1 MSHTYSHILAA
12 FAREIWAIDE
22 VKFHAIRQVLKLRAS
37 GGRVPDE
44 EIAAVVKAAERPVS
58 RSPGSIAILPLF
70 GAITHRANMFSEASG
85 GTSTQGFGKALA
97 QVVSDPNVT
106 AVIIEADT
114 PGGGVSG
121 LPELAD
127 QIYKARGS
135 KPIIGVSNTRALS
148 AGYWLL
154 SQCDEIVM
162 APVSEV
168 GSIGVF
174 LWHENWAENY
184 KMEGIQP
191 DIIRYG
197 EHKAEA
203 NDWEPLTD
211 EARAYLQSQVNE
223 VGEMFTRAVARGRG
237 VSPDRVRN
245 EYGQGRSVM
254 AKDAVRLGMADRVAT
269 MDDTILRVASGRWKA
284 PDRRAAE
291 SIYVRMVAMEK
302 IEFPI
307 GSTGA
312 VTVGAITGAIKDEG
326 AVVTDFD
333 QQAAAIAEA
342 AQAGDTRPSEPP
354 TEVPVPEPDIPP
366 EVPPEAVA
374 EAAVED
380 DGYDELARY
389 RLEEWEQS
397 DAETRTEAEVR

>member
-22 VKFHAIRQVLKLRAS
+22 VKFHAIRQVLKIRAS
-37 GGRVPDE
+37 GDRVPDE
-44 EIAAVVKAAERPVS
+44 EIAAVVKAAERPAP
-58 RSPGSIAILPLF
+58 RSTGSIAILPLF

-97 QVVSDPNVT
+97 QVVGDPNVT

-154 SQCDEIVM
+154 SQCDEIVC

-211 EARAYLQSQVNE
+211 EARAYIQSQVNE
-223 VGEMFTRAVARGRG
+223 VGEMFTKAVARGRG
-237 VSPDRVRN
+237 VSAERVRG
-245 EYGQGRSVM
+245 EFGQGRSVM
-254 AKDAVRLGMADRVAT
+254 AKDAVRLGMADRIAT

-284 PDRRAAE
+284 PDRRAAGG
-291 SIYVRMVAMEK
+291 IDVRMVG
-302 IEFPI
+302 F
-307 GSTGA
+307 GSGEVAILHGNEA
-312 VTVGAITGAIKDEG
+312 VIPLGNVDVAS
-326 AVVTDFD
+326 FD
-333 QQAAAIAEA
+333 AQAKAIAEA

-354 TEVPVPEPDIPP
+354 TETPKPESEPRP
-366 EVPPEAVA
+366 EVPPEAAA
-374 EAAVED
+374 EATAT
-380 DGYDELARY
+380 DGSLDIWKH
-389 RLEEWEQS
+389 RLIDWEQT
-397 DAETRTEAEVR
+397 DAEART

>member
-22 VKFHAIRQVLKLRAS
+22 VKFHAIRQVLKLRAD

-44 EIAAVVKAAERPVS
+44 EIAAVVKAAERPAP
-58 RSPGSIAILPLF
+58 RSTGSIAILPLF
-70 GAITHRANMFSEASG
+70 GAITHRANMFSETSG

-97 QVVSDPNVT
+97 QVVGDPNVT

-154 SQCDEIVM
+154 SQCDEIVC

-211 EARAYLQSQVNE
+211 EARAYIQSQVNE
-223 VGEMFTRAVARGRG
+223 VGEMFTKAVSRGRG
-237 VSPDRVRN
+237 VSAETVRKDF
-245 EYGQGRSVM
+245 GQGRSVM
-254 AKDAVRLGMADRVAT
+254 SRDAVRLGMADRIAT

-284 PDRRAAE
+284 PNRVAAGA
-291 SIYVRMVAMEK
+291 IDVRMVAME
-302 IEFPI
+302 
-307 GSTGA
+307 
-312 VTVGAITGAIKDEG
+312 DE
-326 AVVTDFD
+326 TS
-333 QQAAAIAEA
+333 QTLSAALFAAKAHAIAES

-354 TEVPVPEPDIPP
+354 TEVPVPEPDPRP
-366 EVPPEAVA
+366 EVPPEAAA
-374 EAAVED
+374 EAVADD
-380 DGYDELARY
+380 DGFDEIARL
-389 RLEEWEQS
+389 RVQEWEQS
-397 DAETRTEAEVR
+397 DVEARTEAEVR

>member
-22 VKFHAIRQVLKLRAS
+22 TKFQAIRRWLRLRAD
-37 GGRVPDE
+37 GQRVPDD
-44 EIAAVVKAAERPVS
+44 EIKAVMQAADRPVA
-58 RSPGSIAILPLF
+58 RGAGSVAILPLF
-70 GAITHRANMFSEASG
+70 GTISHRANLFMESSG
-85 GTSTQGFGKALA
+85 GTSTQAFGKAFA
-97 QVVSDPNVT
+97 QVVGDPNVT

-154 SQCDEIVM
+154 SQCDEIVC

-174 LWHENWAENY
+174 LWHENWAKNY
-184 KMEGIQP
+184 EMEGIEP
-191 DIIRYG
+191 EIIRYG

-211 EARAYLQSQVNE
+211 EARAYIQTQVNE
-223 VGEMFTRAVARGRG
+223 VGEMFTKAVSRGRG
-237 VSPDRVRN
+237 VSADVVRK
-245 EYGQGRSVM
+245 EFGQGRSVM
-254 AKDAVRLGMADRVAT
+254 SRDAVRLGMADRVAT
-269 MDDTILRVASGRWKA
+269 MDETIQRVVSGRWKA
-284 PDRRAAE
+284 PDRRAAG
-291 SIYVRMVAMEK
+291 IDVRMVAMEIDDFK
-302 IEFPI
+302 EEFR
-307 GSTGA
+307 SEQESNERFARTF
-312 VTVGAITGAIKDEG
+312 DEE
-326 AVVTDFD
+326 
-333 QQAAAIAEA
+333 AAAIAEA
-342 AQAGDTRPSEPP
+342 AQAGDTQPKEPP
-354 TEVPVPEPDIPP
+354 VEVPAPEPDPP
-366 EVPPEAVA
+366 TPLPDEPVAAAEEV
-374 EAAVED
+374 D
-380 DGYDELARY
+380 IDGFDELARL

-397 DAETRTEAEVR
+397 DAEARTEAEVR

>member
-22 VKFHAIRQVLKLRAS
+22 VKFHAIRQVLKIRAD

-44 EIAAVVKAAERPVS
+44 EIAAVVKAAERPAP
-58 RSPGSIAILPLF
+58 RSTGSIAILPLF

-97 QVVSDPNVT
+97 QVVGDPNVT

-127 QIYKARGS
+127 QIYKSRGS

-154 SQCDEIVM
+154 SQCDEIVC

-211 EARAYLQSQVNE
+211 DARTYIQSQVNE

-237 VSPDRVRN
+237 VSPERVRN

-284 PDRRAAE
+284 PDRRAAGA
-291 SIYVRMVAMEK
+291 IDVRMVSMESETTNG
-302 IEFPI
+302 ISLSPSEFD
-307 GSTGA
+307 A
-312 VTVGAITGAIKDEG
+312 
-326 AVVTDFD
+326 
-333 QQAAAIAEA
+333 QAEAIAEA

-354 TEVPVPEPDIPP
+354 TEVPVPEPEPRP
-366 EVPPEAVA
+366 EVPPEAAV
-374 EAAVED
+374 EAAADD

-397 DAETRTEAEVR
+397 DAEARTEAEVR

>member
-22 VKFHAIRQVLKLRAS
+22 VKFHAIRQVLKLRAD

-44 EIAAVVKAAERPVS
+44 EIAAVVKAAERPAP
-58 RSPGSIAILPLF
+58 RSTGSIAILPLF
-70 GAITHRANMFSEASG
+70 GAITHRANMCSEASG

-97 QVVSDPNVT
+97 QVVGDPNVT

-154 SQCDEIVM
+154 SQCDEIVC

-197 EHKAEA
+197 EHKAEM

-211 EARAYLQSQVNE
+211 EARTYIQSQVNE
-223 VGEMFTRAVARGRG
+223 VGEMFTKAVARGRG
-237 VSPDRVRN
+237 VSADVVRKN
-245 EYGQGRSVM
+245 FGEGRSVM
-254 AKDAVRLGMADRVAT
+254 ARDAVRLGMADRIAT
-269 MDDTILRVASGRWKA
+269 MDDTIQRLASGRWKA
-284 PDRRAAE
+284 PDRRAA
-291 SIYVRMVAMEK
+291 
-302 IEFPI
+302 
-307 GSTGA
+307 
-312 VTVGAITGAIKDEG
+312 GAIDVRTVAIADIADRNIALAFDE
-326 AVVTDFD
+326 
-333 QQAAAIAEA
+333 QAAAIAEA
-342 AQAGDTRPSEPP
+342 AEVIQAGDTRPSEPP
-354 TEVPVPEPDIPP
+354 TEVPVPEPDPRP
-366 EVPPEAVA
+366 EVPPEAAA
-374 EAAVED
+374 EAVVDD
-380 DGYDELARY
+380 DGYDEIARL
-389 RLEEWEQS
+389 RVQEWEQS
-397 DAETRTEAEVR
+397 DVEARTEAEIR

>member
-22 VKFHAIRQVLKLRAS
+22 VKFHAIRQVLKIRAD
-37 GGRVPDE
+37 GGRVPDD
-44 EIAAVVKAAERPVS
+44 EIAAVVKAAERPAP
-58 RSPGSIAILPLF
+58 RSTGSIAILPLF

-97 QVVSDPNVT
+97 QVVGDPNVT

-154 SQCDEIVM
+154 SQCDEIVC

-223 VGEMFTRAVARGRG
+223 VGEMFTKAVSRGRG
-237 VSPDRVRN
+237 VSAERVR
-245 EYGQGRSVM
+245 EEFGQGRSVM
-254 AKDAVRLGMADRVAT
+254 AKDAVRLGMADRIAT

-284 PDRRAAE
+284 PDRRAAGA
-291 SIYVRMVAMEK
+291 IDVRMVAMDEQVSDT
-302 IEFPI
+302 F
-307 GSTGA
+307 TGA
-312 VTVGAITGAIKDEG
+312 E
-326 AVVTDFD
+326 FD
-333 QQAAAIAEA
+333 AQAKAIAEA

-354 TEVPVPEPDIPP
+354 TEVPVPEPEPRP

-374 EAAVED
+374 TTEEI
-380 DGYDELARY
+380 DGYDQIARL
-389 RLEEWEQS
+389 RVQEWEQS
-397 DAETRTEAEVR
+397 DAEARTEAEVR

>member
-22 VKFHAIRQVLKLRAS
+22 VKFHAIRQVLKIRAS
-37 GGRVPDE
+37 GDRVPEE
-44 EIAAVVKAAERPVS
+44 EIAAVVKAAADRPAP
-58 RSPGSIAILPLF
+58 RSTGSIAILPLF

-97 QVVSDPNVT
+97 QVVGDPNVT

-154 SQCDEIVM
+154 SQCDEIVC

-174 LWHENWAENY
+174 LWHENWRKAYE
-184 KMEGIQP
+184 MDGIEP
-191 DIIRYG
+191 DIIRYA
-197 EHKAEA
+197 EHKAEM

-211 EARAYLQSQVNE
+211 EARAYALSQVTE
-223 VGEMFTRAVARGRG
+223 VGELFTKAVARGRG
-237 VSPDRVRN
+237 VSAERVRG
-245 EYGQGRSVM
+245 EFGQGRSVM
-254 AKDAVRLGMADRVAT
+254 AKDAVRLGMADRIAT
-269 MDDTILRVASGRWKA
+269 MDDTILRVASGRWK
-284 PDRRAAE
+284 PPNRVAAGA
-291 SIYVRMVAMEK
+291 IDVRMVAMDEE
-302 IEFPI
+302 I
-307 GSTGA
+307 STTL
-312 VTVGAITGAIKDEG
+312 TVAAFEAQAEAI
-326 AVVTDFD
+326 
-333 QQAAAIAEA
+333 A
-342 AQAGDTRPSEPP
+342 AQAGDTRPPEPP
-354 TEVPVPEPDIPP
+354 TEVPVHESEPRP
-366 EVPPEAVA
+366 EVPPEAAAEAVA
-374 EAAVED
+374 EED
-380 DGYDELARY
+380 GFDEIARL
-389 RLEEWEQS
+389 RVQEWEQS

>member
-22 VKFHAIRQVLKLRAS
+22 VKFHAIRQVLKIRAS

-44 EIAAVVKAAERPVS
+44 EIAAAMVQAAERPAP
-58 RSPGSIAILPLF
+58 RSTGSIAILPLF

-97 QVVSDPNVT
+97 QVVGDPNVT

-127 QIYKARGS
+127 QIYKARGT

-154 SQCDEIVM
+154 SQCDEIVC

-191 DIIRYG
+191 EIIRYG
-197 EHKAEA
+197 EHKAEM

-211 EARAYLQSQVNE
+211 EARAYAKSQVFE
-223 VGEMFTRAVARGRG
+223 VGEMFTKAVARGRS
-237 VSPDRVRN
+237 VSADVVRKSFG
-245 EYGQGRSVM
+245 EGRSVM
-254 AKDAVRLGMADRVAT
+254 AKDAVRLGMADRIAT
-269 MDDTILRVASGRWKA
+269 MDDTIQRVASGRWKA
-284 PDRRAAE
+284 PDRRAAGA
-291 SIYVRMVAMEK
+291 IDVRMVAMDEE
-302 IEFPI
+302 I
-307 GSTGA
+307 STTL
-312 VTVGAITGAIKDEG
+312 TVAAFEAQAEAI
-326 AVVTDFD
+326 
-333 QQAAAIAEA
+333 A
-342 AQAGDTRPSEPP
+342 AQAGDTQPKEPP
-354 TEVPVPEPDIPP
+354 VEVPTPEPEP
-366 EVPPEAVA
+366 EPLPDEPVA
-374 EAAVED
+374 AAEIEEI
-380 DGYDELARY
+380 DGYEEIARL
-389 RLEEWEQS
+389 RVQEWEQS
-397 DAETRTEAEVR
+397 DVEARTQAEVR

>member
-22 VKFHAIRQVLKLRAS
+22 VKFHAIRQVLKIRAD

-44 EIAAVVKAAERPVS
+44 EIAAVVKAAERPAP
-58 RSPGSIAILPLF
+58 RSTGSIAILPLF
-70 GAITHRANMFSEASG
+70 GAITHRASLFSETSG

-97 QVVSDPNVT
+97 QVVGDPNVT

-154 SQCDEIVM
+154 SQCDEIVC

-223 VGEMFTRAVARGRG
+223 VGEMFTKAVSRGRG
-237 VSPDRVRN
+237 VSAEAVRKDF
-245 EYGQGRSVM
+245 GQGRSVM

-284 PDRRAAE
+284 PERRAAGA
-291 SIYVRMVAMEK
+291 IDVRMVG
-302 IEFPI
+302 F
-307 GSTGA
+307 GSGEVAILHGNEA
-312 VTVGAITGAIKDEG
+312 VIPLETVDVAS
-326 AVVTDFD
+326 FD
-333 QQAAAIAEA
+333 AQAKAIAEA

-354 TEVPVPEPDIPP
+354 TETPKPQSEPRP
-366 EVPPEAVA
+366 EVPTEAAAEAVA
-374 EAAVED
+374 EED
-380 DGYDELARY
+380 GFDEIARL
-389 RLEEWEQS
+389 RVQEWEQS
-397 DAETRTEAEVR
+397 DVEARTQAEVR

>member
-22 VKFHAIRQVLKLRAS
+22 VKFHAIRQVLKIRAE

-44 EIAAVVKAAERPVS
+44 EIAAVVKAAERPAP
-58 RSPGSIAILPLF
+58 RSTGSIAILPLF

-97 QVVSDPNVT
+97 QVVGDPNVT

-154 SQCDEIVM
+154 SQCDEIVC

-174 LWHENWAENY
+174 LWHENWAEAY
-184 KMEGIQP
+184 KMEGITP

-211 EARAYLQSQVNE
+211 EARAYIQSQVNE
-223 VGEMFTRAVARGRG
+223 VGEMFVKAVARGRG
-237 VSPDRVRN
+237 VSAERVRQ
-245 EYGQGRSVM
+245 EFGQGRSVM
-254 AKDAVRLGMADRVAT
+254 AKDAVRLGMADRIAT
-269 MDDTILRVASGRWKA
+269 MDDTIVRVASGRWKA
-284 PDRRAAE
+284 PDRRAAGA
-291 SIYVRMVAMEK
+291 IDVRVVAMDLENFWV
-302 IEFPI
+302 EPSPAEAFE
-307 GSTGA
+307 SQA
-312 VTVGAITGAIKDEG
+312 EAI
-326 AVVTDFD
+326 
-333 QQAAAIAEA
+333 A

-354 TEVPVPEPDIPP
+354 TEVPIPEPDIPP
-366 EVPPEAVA
+366 EVPPEAAA
-374 EAAVED
+374 EAIVED
-380 DGYDELARY
+380 DGYDEIARL
-389 RLEEWEQS
+389 RVQEWEQS
-397 DAETRTEAEVR
+397 DAEASV

>member
-22 VKFHAIRQVLKLRAS
+22 VKFHAIRQVLKIRAD

-44 EIAAVVKAAERPVS
+44 EIAAVVKAAERPAP
-58 RSPGSIAILPLF
+58 RSTGSIAILPLF
-70 GAITHRANMFSEASG
+70 GAITHRANLFSETSG

-97 QVVSDPNVT
+97 QVVGDPNVT

-154 SQCDEIVM
+154 SQCDEIVC

-211 EARAYLQSQVNE
+211 DARTYIQSQVNE
-223 VGEMFTRAVARGRG
+223 VGEMFTKAVARGRG
-237 VSPDRVRN
+237 VSADAVRKN
-245 EYGQGRSVM
+245 FGEGRSVM
-254 AKDAVRLGMADRVAT
+254 ARDAVRLGMADRIAT
-269 MDDTILRVASGRWKA
+269 MDDTIQRLASGRWKA
-284 PDRRAAE
+284 PDRQAAGA
-291 SIYVRMVAMEK
+291 IDVRMVSME
-302 IEFPI
+302 EAERLASEYQQSVNRSSP
-307 GSTGA
+307 
-312 VTVGAITGAIKDEG
+312 
-326 AVVTDFD
+326 AVVFD
-333 QQAAAIAEA
+333 AQAAAIAEA

-354 TEVPVPEPDIPP
+354 TEVPVPEPEPRP
-366 EVPPEAVA
+366 EVPPEAAA
-374 EAAVED
+374 EAVVDD
-380 DGYDELARY
+380 DGYDEIARL
-389 RLEEWEQS
+389 RVQEWEQS
-397 DAETRTEAEVR
+397 DVEARTEAEVR

>member
-1 MSHTYSHILAA
+1 MSHTYPHILAA

-22 VKFHAIRQVLKLRAS
+22 VKFHAIRQVLKIRAS
-37 GGRVPDE
+37 GERVPDE

-58 RSPGSIAILPLF
+58 RSTGSIAILPLF

-127 QIYKARGS
+127 QIYKSRGR

-154 SQCDEIVM
+154 SQCDEIVC

-191 DIIRYG
+191 EIIRYG
-197 EHKAEA
+197 EHKAEM

-211 EARAYLQSQVNE
+211 EARAYAKSQVFE
-223 VGEMFTRAVARGRG
+223 VGEMFTKAVARGRS
-237 VSPDRVRN
+237 VPAARVR
-245 EYGQGRSVM
+245 EDFGQGRSVM
-254 AKDAVRLGMADRVAT
+254 SADAVRLGMADRIAT
-269 MDDTILRVASGRWKA
+269 MDETIQRIASGRWKA
-284 PDRRAAE
+284 PERRAADA
-291 SIYVRMVAMEK
+291 IDVRMVSMDDTAGQLLDE
-302 IEFPI
+302 P
-307 GSTGA
+307 SA
-312 VTVGAITGAIKDEG
+312 VAAFEAQAEAI
-326 AVVTDFD
+326 
-333 QQAAAIAEA
+333 A
-342 AQAGDTRPSEPP
+342 AQAGDTQPKEPP
-354 TEVPVPEPDIPP
+354 VEVPTPEPEP
-366 EVPPEAVA
+366 EPLPDEPVA
-374 EAAVED
+374 AAVDD
-380 DGYDELARY
+380 DGYDEIARL
-389 RLEEWEQS
+389 RVQEWEQS
-397 DAETRTEAEVR
+397 DAECVAAVSD

>member
-22 VKFHAIRQVLKLRAS
+22 VKFHAIRQVLKIRAD

-44 EIAAVVKAAERPVS
+44 EIAAAMVQAAERPAP
-58 RSPGSIAILPLF
+58 RSTGSIAILPLF

-97 QVVSDPNVT
+97 QVVGDPNVT

-135 KPIIGVSNTRALS
+135 KPIIGVANTRALS

-154 SQCDEIVM
+154 SQCDEIVC

-191 DIIRYG
+191 EIIRYG

-211 EARAYLQSQVNE
+211 EARTYIQSQVNE
-223 VGEMFTRAVARGRG
+223 VGEMFTKAVARGRG
-237 VSPDRVRN
+237 VSAERVRQ
-245 EYGQGRSVM
+245 EFGQGRSVM
-254 AKDAVRLGMADRVAT
+254 AKDAVRLGMADRIAT

-284 PDRRAAE
+284 PERRAAGA
-291 SIYVRMVAMEK
+291 IDVRMVAMDK
-302 IEFPI
+302 IEETLEPPSASI
-307 GSTGA
+307 A
-312 VTVGAITGAIKDEG
+312 
-326 AVVTDFD
+326 DFD
-333 QQAAAIAEA
+333 QQAQAIAEA

-354 TEVPVPEPDIPP
+354 TELPVPEPEPRP
-366 EVPPEAVA
+366 EVPPEA
-374 EAAVED
+374 AAV
-380 DGYDELARY
+380 DGSLDIWKH
-389 RLEEWEQS
+389 RLVDWEQT
-397 DAETRTEAEVR
+397 DAETRT

>member
-22 VKFHAIRQVLKLRAS
+22 VKFHAIRQVLKLRAD

-44 EIAAVVKAAERPVS
+44 EIAAVVKAAERPAP
-58 RSPGSIAILPLF
+58 RSTGSIAILPLF
-70 GAITHRANMFSEASG
+70 GAITHRASLFSETSG

-97 QVVSDPNVT
+97 QVVGDPNVT

-154 SQCDEIVM
+154 SQCDEIVC

-211 EARAYLQSQVNE
+211 EARAYIQSQVDE
-223 VGEMFTRAVARGRG
+223 VGEMFTKAVAKGRG
-237 VSPDRVRN
+237 VSAERVRQ
-245 EYGQGRSVM
+245 EFGQGRSVM

-284 PDRRAAE
+284 PDHRAAG
-291 SIYVRMVAMEK
+291 SIDVRMVAMDK
-302 IEFPI
+302 IEYPI
-307 GSTGA
+307 GVTGPS
-312 VTVGAITGAIKDEG
+312 VVGALPGAFKDDGNTSVTGFDE
-326 AVVTDFD
+326 
-333 QQAAAIAEA
+333 QAAAIAEA
-342 AQAGDTRPSEPP
+342 AQAGDTKPVEPP
-354 TEVPVPEPDIPP
+354 VEVPTPEPEPTPP
-366 EVPPEAVA
+366 LPDEPVA
-374 EAAVED
+374 AAVED

-389 RLEEWEQS
+389 RVQEWEQS
-397 DAETRTEAEVR
+397 DGEARA

>member
-22 VKFHAIRQVLKLRAS
+22 VKFHAIRQVLKIRAS
-37 GGRVPDE
+37 GQRVPDD
-44 EIAAVVKAAERPVS
+44 EIAAAMVQAAERPAP
-58 RSPGSIAILPLF
+58 RSTGSIAILPLF
-70 GAITHRANMFSEASG
+70 GAITHRASLFSETSG

-97 QVVSDPNVT
+97 QVVGDPNVT

-154 SQCDEIVM
+154 SQCDEIVC

-174 LWHENWAENY
+174 LWHECWAENY
-184 KMEGIQP
+184 RAEGIQP
-191 DIIRYG
+191 DIIRYA
-197 EHKAEA
+197 EHKAEM

-211 EARAYLQSQVNE
+211 DARAYAQTQVNE
-223 VGEMFTRAVARGRG
+223 VGEMFTKAVARGRG
-237 VSPDRVRN
+237 VSADVVRKSFG
-245 EYGQGRSVM
+245 EGRSVM

-269 MDDTILRVASGRWKA
+269 MDDTILRIASGRWKA
-284 PDRRAAE
+284 PDRRAAGA
-291 SIYVRMVAMEK
+291 IDVRMVAME
-302 IEFPI
+302 EQASDTF
-307 GSTGA
+307 TGA
-312 VTVGAITGAIKDEG
+312 E
-326 AVVTDFD
+326 FD
-333 QQAAAIAEA
+333 AQAKAIAEA
-342 AQAGDTRPSEPP
+342 ARAGDTRPSEPP
-354 TEVPVPEPDIPP
+354 TEVPIPEPDIPP
-366 EVPPEAVA
+366 EVPPEAVSVAA
-374 EAAVED
+374 ENDD
-380 DGYDELARY
+380 DGYTELARY
-389 RLEEWEQS
+389 TVQEWELC
-397 DAETRTEAEVR
+397 DAEARAKAEVR

>member
-22 VKFHAIRQVLKLRAS
+22 VKFHAIRQVLKIRAD
-37 GGRVPDE
+37 GGRVPEE
-44 EIAAVVKAAERPVS
+44 EIAAVVKAAERPAP
-58 RSPGSIAILPLF
+58 RSTGSIAILPLF
-70 GAITHRANMFSEASG
+70 GAITHRANLFSETSG

-97 QVVSDPNVT
+97 QVVGDPNVT

-127 QIYKARGS
+127 QIYKARGT

-154 SQCDEIVM
+154 SQCDEIVC

-211 EARAYLQSQVNE
+211 EARTYLQSQVNE
-223 VGEMFTRAVARGRG
+223 VGEMFTKAVARGRG
-237 VSPDRVRN
+237 VSAERVRG
-245 EYGQGRSVM
+245 EFGQGRSVM
-254 AKDAVRLGMADRVAT
+254 AKDAVRLGMADRIAT
-269 MDDTILRVASGRWKA
+269 LDDTILRVASGRWKA
-284 PDRRAAE
+284 PDRRADGA
-291 SIYVRMVAMEK
+291 IDVRMVAMDR

-312 VTVGAITGAIKDEG
+312 ITVGAIDGAFADDVTI
-326 AVVTDFD
+326 VTDFD

-354 TEVPVPEPDIPP
+354 TEVPIPEPDIPP

-374 EAAVED
+374 EAVSSD
-380 DGYDELARY
+380 DGFDEIARL
-389 RLEEWEQS
+389 RVQEWEQS
-397 DAETRTEAEVR
+397 DAERVAVVSE

>member
-1 MSHTYSHILAA
+1 MAQHAASEVAVRRAIMSHTYSHILAA

-22 VKFHAIRQVLKLRAS
+22 VKFHAIRQVLKIRAD
-37 GGRVPDE
+37 GGRVPEE
-44 EIAAVVKAAERPVS
+44 EIAAVVKAAERPAP
-58 RSPGSIAILPLF
+58 RSTGSIAILPLF
-70 GAITHRANMFSEASG
+70 GAITHRANLFSETSG

-154 SQCDEIVM
+154 SQCDEIVC

-211 EARAYLQSQVNE
+211 DARTYIQSQVNE

-269 MDDTILRVASGRWKA
+269 MDDTIQRVASGRWKA
-284 PDRRAAE
+284 PERRAAE
-291 SIYVRMVAMEK
+291 QIDVRMIAMSETEA
-302 IEFPI
+302 EFVK
-307 GSTGA
+307 T
-312 VTVGAITGAIKDEG
+312 
-326 AVVTDFD
+326 FD
-333 QQAAAIAEA
+333 QSAAEIASSFVV
-342 AQAGDTRPSEPP
+342 AGDTKPVEPPVEVPKPEPEPP
-354 TEVPVPEPDIPP
+354 TPLPDEPV
-366 EVPPEAVA
+366 A
-374 EAAVED
+374 AAVEE

-397 DAETRTEAEVR
+397 DAEARTEAEVR